1 MKTRTDRSVVCSQ
14 LAGKR
19 VLITGT
25 TGFLAKVLLEKLIR
39 DVPDIQQ
46 FVLLIRG
53 NKTYRTAAERFER
66 EILSSSIFDHLR
78 QQRPEYLQDVVRN
91 KLHCVTGE
99 VTEPQLGL
107 KSSEFAR
114 LAASVDIVVNAAA
127 SVNFREELDQ
137 ALSINA
143 LSLLNL
149 TALVNKAGKI
159 PLIQVS
165 TCYVNG
171 FNKGDMYEQMV
182 TPASRMIPR
191 HPAGYYE
198 VDALIADL
206 QRKIDAV
213 KEECRDLSALPEA
226 LTDLGIR
233 EANHYGWNDT
243 YTFTKWI
250 GEQIAARELLDGT
263 LTILRPS
270 IIESTLREPAAGW
283 IEGVKVGDAVI
294 LAYARGKTSFFPA
307 KTDEIIDIIPADL
320 VANSIILSMAEALA
334 DQGQR
339 RIYQCCSGSSNPII
353 LGDMIDI
360 VQTECKQNWQAY
372 DRLLYSKPTKDFRTV
387 SRATFLGI
395 MGAAKV
401 ALTAIAWGRRL
412 LGMNE
417 TFALQDAFN
426 TTHTLAVVFSFY
438 TSPSYTFHN
447 KKLQQLE
454 SRLGDL
460 DRRMFST
467 DPRQINWKQYMGHI
481 HLAGLNKYALK
492 DKRRN
497 KAAARSVTAQGPATI
512 APANAR

>member
-1 MKTRTDRSVVCSQ
+1 MKTRNDRSTVCSQ

-39 DVPDIQQ
+39 DVQDIKQ

-53 NKTYRTAAERFER
+53 SKNHRTAAERFER

-78 QQRPEYLQDVVRN
+78 QEHPDYLQDVVCN
-91 KLHCVTGE
+91 KLVCVTGE
-99 VTEPQLGL
+99 VTEPLFGL
-107 KSSEFAR
+107 KASEFAQ
-114 LAASVDIVVNAAA
+114 LAGSVDIVVNAAA

-137 ALSINA
+137 ALNINA

-149 TALVNKAGKI
+149 TALVHKAGNI

-171 FNKGDMYEQMV
+171 YNKGDMYEQV
-182 TPASRMIPR
+182 VAPTSRLIPR

-213 KEECRDLSALPEA
+213 KRSCTNKADLPEA
-226 LTDLGIR
+226 LTELGIA
-233 EANHYGWNDT
+233 EANRYGWNDT

-250 GEQIAARELLDGT
+250 GEQIASRELLDGT
-263 LTILRPS
+263 LTIVRPS
-270 IIESTLREPAAGW
+270 IIESTLREPSPGW
-283 IEGVKVGDAVI
+283 IEGVKVGDALI

-334 DQGQR
+334 DRGER
-339 RIYQCCSGSSNPII
+339 RIYQCCTGSSNPII

-360 VQTECKQNWQAY
+360 IQTECKQNWRAY
-372 DRLLYSKPTKDFRTV
+372 DRLLYNKPTNDFRSV
-387 SRATFLGI
+387 SRGTFLAV
-395 MGAAKV
+395 MGVAKLALAAV
-401 ALTAIAWGRRL
+401 AWGRKM

-417 TFALQDAFN
+417 SFPMQDAFN
-426 TTHTLAVVFSFY
+426 TTHMLAVVFSFY

-447 KKLQQLE
+447 KKLLQLE
-454 SRLGDL
+454 ARMGDL
-460 DRRMFST
+460 DRRMFSV
-467 DPRQINWKQYMGHI
+467 DPRHINWKQYLGPI
-481 HLAGLNKYALK
+481 HLAGLNRFALK
-492 DKRRN
+492 DKRRS
-497 KAAARSVTAQGPATI
+497 KVSSSSAVAQGPATI
-512 APANAR
+512 APASIR